1 MVVYISNN
9 VKKSLHNY
17 RRALKRYPISRQR
30 AHEKYNNMVDVLLN
44 LGNSQVGCIRCIHKK
59 LGQMFD
65 SSRNPIFKNLYRF
78 NYTDESKYQWAF
90 AFVIDKTNET
100 ITITKM
106 LPAKFVTEA
115 VHNID
120 SIITEVINSYLREN
134 LLLS

>member
-9 VKKSLHNY
+9 VKKSLHDY
-17 RRALKRYPISRQR
+17 GKALRHYPISRQR
-30 AHEKYNNMVDVLLN
+30 AHEKYNNMVDALLN
-44 LGNSQVGCIRCIHKK
+44 LSNSQVGYTRCFHKE

-65 SSRNPIFKNLYRF
+65 SSGNPIFKNLYRF

-90 AFVIDKTNET
+90 ALVIDKTNET

-120 SIITEVINSYLREN
+120 RIITELINSYLRKN
-134 LLLS
+134 LLQV

>member
-9 VKKSLHNY
+9 VKKSLYDY
-17 RRALKRYPISRQR
+17 RKALKRYPISRQR

-44 LGNSQVGCIRCIHKK
+44 LGNSQVGCTRCIHKK

-65 SSRNPIFKNLYRF
+65 SSGNPIFKNLYRF

-90 AFVIDKTNET
+90 ALVIDKTNDT

-120 SIITEVINSYLREN
+120 GIITEVINSYLREN
-134 LLLS
+134 LLPS